1 MLTLVKSL
9 PTLEKRVIDIY
20 KDVECGN
27 GDLGSGWQNRILYFV
42 ECSYGMDGR
51 QGSSGDSD
59 NNIQQGHVGYVGKFI
74 RRKGGADENHQKL
87 VGLVQDHVLGQ
98 VIEVVEILVALA
110 SRL

>member
-1 MLTLVKSL
+1 M
-9 PTLEKRVIDIY
+9 
-20 KDVECGN
+20 VECGN

-51 QGSSGDSD
+51 QGISGDSD

-87 VGLVQDHVLGQ
+87 VGLGLVQDHEPGQ
-98 VIEVVEILVALA
+98 VIEVVDLFVALSII
-110 SRL
+110 SRF